1 MDIGYILF
9 LYIVI
14 VLSAVFHEYAHA
26 YMAFRL
32 GDRTA
37 FHAGRLTLNPF
48 AHLDIFGTV
57 VLPLLLLFTSGAF
70 IGWAKPVPYNPQA
83 LSDQKRGSLKVAAA
97 GPLSNIAIA
106 LALTLVVRFG
116 GVFGLSGEVLSLLG
130 FVVYINLFLA
140 LFNLIPVP
148 PLDGSKILGDLFP
161 RAAMSLERIGMF
173 GLLIALFVGM
183 FLLSPVVS
191 FLFSVLVGI

>member
-48 AHLDIFGTV
+48 AHLDLFGTV
-57 VLPLLLLFTSGAF
+57 LLPLLLLFTSGAF
-70 IGWAKPVPYNPQA
+70 IGWAKPVPYNPYA

-106 LALTLVVRFG
+106 VVLALVVRI
-116 GVFGLSGEVLSLLG
+116 GVMVGFDELVVSLLG
-130 FVVYINLFLA
+130 FVVYVNLFLA
-140 LFNLIPVP
+140 LFNLIPIP

-161 RAAMSLERIGMF
+161 KAAMAFGRMGMF
-173 GLLIALFVGM
+173 GLLIALLVGM
-183 FLLSPVVS
+183 FLLSPIVS
-191 FLFSVLVGI
+191 FLFSVLIGI

>member
-48 AHLDIFGTV
+48 AHLDLFGTV
-57 VLPLLLLFTSGAF
+57 LLPLLLLFTSGAF

-106 LALTLVVRFG
+106 VVLALAVRIGGTL
-116 GVFGLSGEVLSLLG
+116 GLDELVISLLG
-130 FVVYINLFLA
+130 FVVYVNLFLA
-140 LFNLIPVP
+140 LFNLIPIP

-161 RAAMSLERIGMF
+161 KAAMAFGRMGMF
-173 GLLIALFVGM
+173 GLLIALFIGM
-183 FLLSPVVS
+183 FLLSPIVS
-191 FLFSVLVGI
+191 SIFSVLTGI

>member
-48 AHLDIFGTV
+48 AHLDLFGTV
-57 VLPLLLLFTSGAF
+57 LLPLLLLFTSGAF
-70 IGWAKPVPYNPQA
+70 IGWAKPVPYNPYA

-106 LALTLVVRFG
+106 VVLALVVRI
-116 GVFGLSGEVLSLLG
+116 GVMVGFDELVVSLLG
-130 FVVYINLFLA
+130 FVVYVNLFLA
-140 LFNLIPVP
+140 LFNLIPIP

-161 RAAMSLERIGMF
+161 KAAMAFGRMGMF
-173 GLLIALFVGM
+173 GLLIALLVGM
-183 FLLSPVVS
+183 FLLSPIVS
-191 FLFSVLVGI
+191 FLFSVLIEI

>member
-1 MDIGYILF
+1 MDIGNILF

-48 AHLDIFGTV
+48 VHLDLFGTV
-57 VLPLLLLFTSGAF
+57 ILPLLLLFSSGAF
-70 IGWAKPVPYNPQA
+70 IGWAKPVPYNPHA
-83 LSDQKRGSLKVAAA
+83 LSDQKRGTLKVAIA

-106 LALTLVVRFG
+106 VVLAFIIRIGPGMGFDELVIG
-116 GVFGLSGEVLSLLG
+116 LLG
-130 FVVYINLFLA
+130 FVVYVNLFLA
-140 LFNLIPVP
+140 LFNLIPIP

-161 RAAMSLERIGMF
+161 QAAMAFGRMGMF
-173 GLLIALFVGM
+173 GLLIALFIGM
-183 FLLSPVVS
+183 FLLSPIVS
-191 FLFSVLVGI
+191 FIFSVLTGI